1 MAVLSLVKPKPKGE
15 TLIAAETRR
24 IWACLLDTLAR
35 FGLAVEDVDAV
46 VRTGGSAQIPRFVG
60 MLGQIFGPDKVVVSE
75 VFSGVTAGLAIR
87 ATAHSS

>member
-46 VRTGGSAQIPRFVG
+46 VRTGGSAQIPRFGNAGGGVWG
-60 MLGQIFGPDKVVVSE
+60 WFCRRCLVV
-75 VFSGVTAGLAIR
+75 
-87 ATAHSS
+87 